1 MRGFCGRC
9 LVGGLLCVGVV
20 SGNVL
25 GCHHWLPPTPTGGA
39 NGDSLSGECDH
50 FLEMLTLY
58 GVMVVVGLCIGIFRL
73 WASCMACCNCD
84 ANV

>member
-20 SGNVL
+20 SGKYV
-25 GCHHWLPPTPTGGA
+25 
-39 NGDSLSGECDH
+39 LSGECDH
-50 FLEMLTLY
+50 VLEMLTSY